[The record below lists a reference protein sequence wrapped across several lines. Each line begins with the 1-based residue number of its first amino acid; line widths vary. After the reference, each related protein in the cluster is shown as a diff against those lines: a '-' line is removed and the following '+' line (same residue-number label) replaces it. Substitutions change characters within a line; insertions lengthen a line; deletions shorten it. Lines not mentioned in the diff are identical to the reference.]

1 MVRGRSLERVILK
14 GIQFLTKQNLTFFG
28 DSFLGAL
35 SGSEPNAFIDRPET
49 RKEKRGSSHV
59 LGVSG

>member
-14 GIQFLTKQNLTFFG
+14 GIQFLTKQNWPFG